1 MVTGRVGRPMNRDT
15 VLDTLR
21 STQVFGSLDPTAL
34 DELATVCLP
43 RTFRRD
49 QFLCY
54 QGDPG
59 DSLFVLVDGLVKITV
74 ASERGDEMVLATLGA
89 GEVLGELSVIDPG
102 PRSASAV
109 AVQATTALVIN
120 RSALLTAMQQSPALL
135 DALLHTLGAMVRR
148 LTEQATDLVFLDLGG
163 RIAKLLVQR
172 AERQSEDPGRRL
184 AVDLQLTQTELAQM
198 VGASRPAVNRV
209 LQGLVGR
216 GVIKV
221 DGRTIEIV
229 DAPALRR
236 RAGL

>member
-1 MVTGRVGRPMNRDT
+1 MNHDT
-15 VLDTLR
+15 ILATLR

-34 DELATVCLP
+34 SELAAVCVA
-43 RTFRRD
+43 RAYRRD
-49 QFLCY
+49 QFLWY

-59 DSLFVLVDGLVKITV
+59 DHLVVVVDGLVKITV
-74 ASERGDEMVLATLGA
+74 ASERGDEMVLATVGSSD
-89 GEVLGELSVIDPG
+89 VLGELSVIDQG

-120 RSALLTAMQQSPALL
+120 RSALLAAMQQSPALL
-135 DALLHTLGAMVRR
+135 DALLRTLGAMVRR
-148 LTEQATDLVFLDLGG
+148 LTEQTTDLVFLDLGG
-163 RIAKLLVQR
+163 RIAKLLIQR
-172 AERQSEDPGRRL
+172 AERQSDDPSRRL
-184 AVDLQLTQTELAQM
+184 AVDLHLTQTELAQM

-229 DAPALRR
+229 DAPGLRR

>member
-1 MVTGRVGRPMNRDT
+1 MNRDT
-15 VLDTLR
+15 ILDTLR

-34 DELATVCLP
+34 AELAAVGVA
-43 RTFRRD
+43 RTYRRD
-49 QFLCY
+49 QFLWY

-59 DSLFVLVDGLVKITV
+59 DHLVVIVEGLVKITV
-74 ASERGDEMVLATLGA
+74 ASERGDEMVLATVGN
-89 GEVLGELSVIDPG
+89 GDVLGELSVIDQG

-109 AVQATTALVIN
+109 AVQSTTALVIN
-120 RSALLTAMQQSPALL
+120 RSALLVAMHQSPALL

-172 AERQSEDPGRRL
+172 AERQSDDPSRRL

-229 DAPALRR
+229 DAPGLRR

>member
-1 MVTGRVGRPMNRDT
+1 MNRDT

-21 STQVFGSLDPTAL
+21 STQVFGALDPTAL
-34 DELATVCLP
+34 EELAAVCVP
-43 RTFRRD
+43 RSFRRD
-49 QFLCY
+49 QALWY

-59 DSLFVLVDGLVKITV
+59 DHLVVLVDGLVKITV

-89 GEVLGELSVIDPG
+89 GEVLGELSVIDQG

-120 RSALLTAMQQSPALL
+120 RGALLAAMHQSPALL
-135 DALLHTLGAMVRR
+135 DALLQTLGAMVRR

-172 AERQSEDPGRRL
+172 AERQSDDPSVRL

-216 GVIKV
+216 GVIRV

>member
-1 MVTGRVGRPMNRDT
+1 
-15 VLDTLR
+15 
-21 STQVFGSLDPTAL
+21 
-34 DELATVCLP
+34 
-43 RTFRRD
+43 
-49 QFLCY
+49 
-54 QGDPG
+54 
-59 DSLFVLVDGLVKITV
+59 
-74 ASERGDEMVLATLGA
+74 
-89 GEVLGELSVIDPG
+89 
-102 PRSASAV
+102 
-109 AVQATTALVIN
+109 
-120 RSALLTAMQQSPALL
+120 MQQSPALL

-148 LTEQATDLVFLDLGG
+148 LTEQATDLVFLDLAG
-163 RIAKLLVQR
+163 RIAKLLVQQ
-172 AERQSEDPGRRL
+172 AERQSEDPSRRL

>member
-1 MVTGRVGRPMNRDT
+1 MNRDE

-21 STQVFGSLDPTAL
+21 STRVFGQLDPSAL
-34 DELATVCLP
+34 DELAAVSTA

-49 QFLCY
+49 QFLWY

-59 DSLFVLVDGLVKITV
+59 DHLAVVADGLVKITV

-89 GEVLGELSVIDPG
+89 GEVLGELSVIDQG

-109 AVQATTALVIN
+109 AVQATTALVVN
-120 RSALLTAMQQSPALL
+120 RTALLSAMQRSPALL
-135 DALLHTLGAMVRR
+135 DALLHTLGAMLRR
-148 LTEQATDLVFLDLGG
+148 LTEQTTDLVFLDLGG
-163 RIAKLLVQR
+163 RIAKLLIQR
-172 AERQSEDPGRRL
+172 AEHSSDDPSRRL
-184 AVDLQLTQTELAQM
+184 AVDLHLTQTELAQM

-209 LQGLVGR
+209 LQSLVGR
-216 GVIKV
+216 GIIHV

>member
-1 MVTGRVGRPMNRDT
+1 MNRDDI
-15 VLDTLR
+15 LDTLR

-34 DELATVCLP
+34 TELAGVCVA
-43 RTFRRD
+43 RSFRRD
-49 QFLCY
+49 QFLWY

-59 DSLFVLVDGLVKITV
+59 DHLVVIVDGLVKITV
-74 ASERGDEMVLATLGA
+74 ASERGDEMVLATVGS
-89 GEVLGELSVIDPG
+89 GDVLGELSVIDQG
-102 PRSASAV
+102 PRSASVV
-109 AVQATTALVIN
+109 AVQPTTALVIN
-120 RSALLTAMQQSPALL
+120 RSALLAAMQQSPALL
-135 DALLHTLGAMVRR
+135 DALLRTLGAMVRR
-148 LTEQATDLVFLDLGG
+148 LTEQTTDLVFLDLGG

-172 AERQSEDPGRRL
+172 AERQSDDPRRRL
-184 AVDLQLTQTELAQM
+184 AVDLHLTQTELAQM

-229 DAPALRR
+229 DAPSLRR

>member
-1 MVTGRVGRPMNRDT
+1 MNRDGI
-15 VLDTLR
+15 LDTLR

-34 DELATVCLP
+34 TELAAVCVT
-43 RTFRRD
+43 RSFRRD
-49 QFLCY
+49 QFLWY

-59 DSLFVLVDGLVKITV
+59 DHLVVIVDGMVKITV
-74 ASERGDEMVLATLGA
+74 ASERGDEMVLATVG
-89 GEVLGELSVIDPG
+89 GGDVLGELSVIDQG
-102 PRSASAV
+102 PRSASVV
-109 AVQATTALVIN
+109 AVQPTTALVIN
-120 RSALLTAMQQSPALL
+120 RSALLAAMQQSPALL
-135 DALLHTLGAMVRR
+135 DALLRTLGAMVRR
-148 LTEQATDLVFLDLGG
+148 LTEQTTDLVFLDLGG
-163 RIAKLLVQR
+163 RIAKLIVQR
-172 AERQSEDPGRRL
+172 AERQSDDPSRRL
-184 AVDLQLTQTELAQM
+184 AVDLHLTQTELAQM

>member
-1 MVTGRVGRPMNRDT
+1 MNSDNI
-15 VLDTLR
+15 LDTLR
-21 STQVFGSLDPTAL
+21 STQVFGSLDPAAL
-34 DELATVCLP
+34 TDLVAVCVA
-43 RTFRRD
+43 RSYRRD
-49 QFLCY
+49 QFLWY

-59 DSLFVLVDGLVKITV
+59 DHLVVIVDGLVKITV
-74 ASERGDEMVLATLGA
+74 ASERGDEMVLATVGN
-89 GEVLGELSVIDPG
+89 GDVLGELSVIDQG

-109 AVQATTALVIN
+109 AVKATTALVIN
-120 RSALLTAMQQSPALL
+120 RSALLAAMQQSPALL
-135 DALLHTLGAMVRR
+135 DALLRTLGAMVRR
-148 LTEQATDLVFLDLGG
+148 LTEQTTDLVFLDLGG

-172 AERQSEDPGRRL
+172 AERQSDDPSRRL
-184 AVDLQLTQTELAQM
+184 AVDLHLTQTELAQM

>member
-1 MVTGRVGRPMNRDT
+1 MNRDT
-15 VLDTLR
+15 ILDTLR

-34 DELATVCLP
+34 SELAGVCVA
-43 RTFRRD
+43 RSYRRD
-49 QFLCY
+49 QFLWY

-59 DSLFVLVDGLVKITV
+59 DHLVVVVDGLIKITV
-74 ASERGDEMVLATLGA
+74 ASERGDEMVLATVGSSD
-89 GEVLGELSVIDPG
+89 VLGELSVIDQG

-109 AVQATTALVIN
+109 AVQTTTALVIN
-120 RSALLTAMQQSPALL
+120 RSALLVAMQQSPALL
-135 DALLHTLGAMVRR
+135 DALLRTLGAMVRR
-148 LTEQATDLVFLDLGG
+148 LTEQTTDLVFLDLGG
-163 RIAKLLVQR
+163 RIAKLLIQR
-172 AERQSEDPGRRL
+172 AERQSDDPSRRL
-184 AVDLQLTQTELAQM
+184 AVDLHLTQTELAQM

-229 DAPALRR
+229 DAPGLRR

>member
-1 MVTGRVGRPMNRDT
+1 MNRDT

-21 STQVFGSLDPTAL
+21 SSQVFGSLDPTAL
-34 DELATVCLP
+34 GELAAVCVP
-43 RTFRRD
+43 RSFRRD

-59 DSLFVLVDGLVKITV
+59 DSLFVLVEGLVKITV

-89 GEVLGELSVIDPG
+89 GDVLGELSVIDPG

-109 AVQATTALVIN
+109 AVQATSALVIN
-120 RSALLTAMQQSPALL
+120 RSSLLTAMQQSPALL

-148 LTEQATDLVFLDLGG
+148 LTEQATDLVFLDLAG
-163 RIAKLLVQR
+163 RIAKLLVQQ
-172 AERQSEDPGRRL
+172 AERQSDDPSRRL

-209 LQGLVGR
+209 LQGLVAR

>member
-1 MVTGRVGRPMNRDT
+1 MNRDT
-15 VLDTLR
+15 ILDTLR

-34 DELATVCLP
+34 SELAGVCVA
-43 RTFRRD
+43 RSYRRD
-49 QFLCY
+49 QFLWY

-59 DSLFVLVDGLVKITV
+59 DHLVVVVDGLVKITV
-74 ASERGDEMVLATLGA
+74 ASERGDEMVLATVGSS
-89 GEVLGELSVIDPG
+89 EVLGELSVIDQG

-120 RSALLTAMQQSPALL
+120 RSALLAAMQQSPALL
-135 DALLHTLGAMVRR
+135 DALLRTLGAMVRR
-148 LTEQATDLVFLDLGG
+148 LTEQTTDLVFLDLGG

-172 AERQSEDPGRRL
+172 AERQSDDPSKRL

-209 LQGLVGR
+209 LQGLVAR

>member
-1 MVTGRVGRPMNRDT
+1 MNRDT
-15 VLDTLR
+15 ILDTLR
-21 STQVFGSLDPTAL
+21 STQVFGTLEPTAL
-34 DELATVCLP
+34 TELATLCVA
-43 RTFRRD
+43 RSYRRD
-49 QFLCY
+49 QFLWY

-59 DSLFVLVDGLVKITV
+59 DHLVVIVDGLVKITV
-74 ASERGDEMVLATLGA
+74 ASERGDEMVLATVGTA
-89 GEVLGELSVIDPG
+89 DVLGELSVIDQG

-109 AVQATTALVIN
+109 AVAATTALVVN
-120 RSALLTAMQQSPALL
+120 RSALLAAMQRSPALL
-135 DALLHTLGAMVRR
+135 DALLRTLGAMVRR
-148 LTEQATDLVFLDLGG
+148 LTEQTTDLVFLDLGG

-172 AERQSEDPGRRL
+172 AERQSDDPRRRL

-209 LQGLVGR
+209 LQGLVSR
-216 GVIKV
+216 GVITV

>member
-1 MVTGRVGRPMNRDT
+1 
-15 VLDTLR
+15 
-21 STQVFGSLDPTAL
+21 
-34 DELATVCLP
+34 
-43 RTFRRD
+43 
-49 QFLCY
+49 
-54 QGDPG
+54 
-59 DSLFVLVDGLVKITV
+59 
-74 ASERGDEMVLATLGA
+74 MVLATVGA
-89 GEVLGELSVIDPG
+89 ADVLGELSVIDQG

-109 AVQATTALVIN
+109 AVQSTTALVIN
-120 RSALLTAMQQSPALL
+120 RSALLVAMHQSPALL

-172 AERQSEDPGRRL
+172 AERQSDDPSRRL

-216 GVIKV
+216 GVIRV